1 MTVWGIDHIRRM
13 AAGLALA
20 ALLAGCLP
28 ESEHPVAPADPA
40 KNDARLWGT
49 WISEEEDG
57 YMVAHVFATEE
68 GTLKIALAEHGVEG
82 LGKVETYDVH
92 VTNLPSG
99 DYLNVVVTGSEA
111 GYLIGKY
118 QFDGTDAVSVRFPN
132 NAALEQAVKSGTLAG
147 TTKVEGG
154 MTDVRITA
162 TSEQWQKFLPLAQ
175 WQEHLSR
182 PPVGFFDEPISFK
195 RIGPAYVEQQ

>member
-1 MTVWGIDHIRRM
+1 MTAWRIDQLRRM

-28 ESEHPVAPADPA
+28 ESEHPVAAADPE
-40 KNDARLWGT
+40 KNDARLWGS

-57 YMVAHVFATEE
+57 YIVAHVFATEE
-68 GTLKIALAEHGVEG
+68 GTLRIATAEHGVEG
-82 LGKVETYDVH
+82 FGEIESYDVH
-92 VTNLPSG
+92 VTSLPSG

-118 QFDGTDAVSVRFPN
+118 QFDGTNAVSVWFPGN
-132 NAALEQAVKSGTLAG
+132 EALEQAVKGGKLPG
-147 TTKVEGG
+147 TTEVEGG

-162 TSEQWQKFLPLAQ
+162 TSEQWQAFLVK
-175 WQEHLSR
+175 
-182 PPVGFFDEPISFK
+182 PPAGFFDEPISFK
-195 RIGPAYVEQQ
+195 RVGPAYVEQQ

>member
-1 MTVWGIDHIRRM
+1 MTVWSIHRLRRM

-20 ALLAGCLP
+20 TLLAGCLP
-28 ESEHPVAPADPA
+28 ESEHPVAAADPA
-40 KNDARLWGT
+40 KNDARLWGS
-49 WISEEEDG
+49 WISEAEDG
-57 YMVAHVFATEE
+57 YMIAHVFATDK
-68 GTLKIALAEHGVEG
+68 GTLSIALAEHGVEG
-82 LGKVETYDVH
+82 LGEIETYDVH

-99 DYLNVVVTGSEA
+99 DYMNVVVTGSEA

-118 QFDGTDAVSVRFPN
+118 QFDGTNAVSVSFSGN
-132 NAALEQAVKSGTLAG
+132 EALEQAVKNGKLPG

-162 TSEQWQKFLPLAQ
+162 SPEQWQAFLAK
-175 WQEHLSR
+175 
-182 PPVGFFDEPISFK
+182 PPAGFFDEPISFK

>member
-28 ESEHPVAPADPA
+28 ESEHPVAAADPA

-92 VTNLPSG
+92 VTNQSSG
-99 DYLNVVVTGSEA
+99 GYLNVVVTGSEA
-111 GYLIGKY
+111 GYLIGNY
-118 QFDGTDAVSVRFPN
+118 YFDGANAVSVRFLN
-132 NAALEQAVKSGTLAG
+132 NAALEQAVKSGKLAG

-162 TSEQWQKFLPLAQ
+162 TSEQWQQFLAK
-175 WQEHLSR
+175 
-182 PPVGFFDEPISFK
+182 PPAGFFDEPISFK

>member
-1 MTVWGIDHIRRM
+1 MTVWSIDRLRRM
-13 AAGLALA
+13 TAGLALA

-28 ESEHPVAPADPA
+28 ESEHPVAAADPA
-40 KNDARLWGT
+40 KNDARLWGS

-57 YMVAHVFATEE
+57 YMIAHVFTTEKD
-68 GTLKIALAEHGVEG
+68 TLSISLAEHGVEG
-82 LGKVETYDVH
+82 LGEIETYDVH

-99 DYLNVVVTGSEA
+99 DYINVVTTGSEA

-118 QFDGTDAVSVRFPN
+118 QFDGTDAVSVWFPS
-132 NAALEQAVKSGTLAG
+132 NAALEQAVTSGKLAG

-162 TSEQWQKFLPLAQ
+162 SPEQWQAFLAK
-175 WQEHLSR
+175 
-182 PPVGFFDEPISFK
+182 PPAGFYDEPISFK

>member
-20 ALLAGCLP
+20 VLLAGCLP

-40 KNDARLWGT
+40 KNDARLWGS

-57 YMVAHVFATEE
+57 YIVAHVFATEE
-68 GTLKIALAEHGVEG
+68 DKLRIATAEHGVEG
-82 LGKVETYDVH
+82 LGEIETYDVH

-99 DYLNVVVTGSEA
+99 DYLNIVVTGSEA

-118 QFDGTDAVSVRFPN
+118 KFDGMNTVSVSLAAN
-132 NAALEQAVKSGTLAG
+132 EALEQAVKSGKLAG

-162 TSEQWQKFLPLAQ
+162 SPEQWQAFLTK
-175 WQEHLSR
+175 
-182 PPVGFFDEPISFK
+182 PPAGFFDEPISFK

>member
-1 MTVWGIDHIRRM
+1 MTAWGIDRIRRM

-28 ESEHPVAPADPA
+28 ESEHPVAAADPS
-40 KNDARLWGT
+40 KNDARLWGS
-49 WISEEEDG
+49 WVSQAEDG
-57 YMVAHVFATEE
+57 YEIAHVFATDQ
-68 GTLKIALAEHGVEG
+68 GTLSIALAEHGVEG
-82 LGKVETYDVH
+82 LGEIETYGAH

-118 QFDGTDAVSVRFPN
+118 EFDGTNAVSVSFPGN
-132 NAALEQAVKSGTLAG
+132 EALEQAVTSGKLPG

-162 TSEQWQKFLPLAQ
+162 TSEQWQQFLAK
-175 WQEHLSR
+175 
-182 PPVGFFDEPISFK
+182 PPAGFFDEPISFK

>member
-1 MTVWGIDHIRRM
+1 M
-13 AAGLALA
+13 ALHTNDRIHVGGAGRQEVDLQPINRESITQVPRQVAVVAL
-20 ALLAGCLP
+20 G
-28 ESEHPVAPADPA
+28 
-40 KNDARLWGT
+40 
-49 WISEEEDG
+49 
-57 YMVAHVFATEE
+57 
-68 GTLKIALAEHGVEG
+68 EHGVEG
-82 LGKVETYDVH
+82 LGEIETYDVH

-118 QFDGTDAVSVRFPN
+118 QFDGTDAVSVWFPG
-132 NAALEQAVKSGTLAG
+132 NAALEQAVKSGKLPG

-162 TSEQWQKFLPLAQ
+162 SPEQWQAFLAK
-175 WQEHLSR
+175 
-182 PPVGFFDEPISFK
+182 PPEGFFDEPISFK

>member
-28 ESEHPVAPADPA
+28 ESEHPVAAADPA
-40 KNDARLWGT
+40 KNDARLWGS
-49 WISEEEDG
+49 WISEAEDG
-57 YMVAHVFATEE
+57 YMIAHVFATEKDS
-68 GTLKIALAEHGVEG
+68 LSISLAEHGVEG
-82 LGKVETYDVH
+82 LGEIETYDVH

-99 DYLNVVVTGSEA
+99 DYLNVVTTGSEA

-118 QFDGTDAVSVRFPN
+118 QFDGTNAVSVSFAS
-132 NAALEQAVKSGTLAG
+132 NAALEQAVKSGKLAG

-154 MTDVRITA
+154 LTDVRITA
-162 TSEQWQKFLPLAQ
+162 TSQQWQTFLAK
-175 WQEHLSR
+175 
-182 PPVGFFDEPISFK
+182 PPAEFFDEPISFE

>member
-1 MTVWGIDHIRRM
+1 MTAWSIDRLRRM

-28 ESEHPVAPADPA
+28 ESEHPVAAADPA
-40 KNDARLWGT
+40 KNDARLWGS
-49 WISEEEDG
+49 WISEVEDG
-57 YMVAHVFATEE
+57 FMIAHVFATEKD
-68 GTLKIALAEHGVEG
+68 TLSISMAEHGVEG
-82 LGKVETYDVH
+82 LGEIETYDVH

-99 DYLNVVVTGSEA
+99 DYLNVVTTGSEA

-118 QFDGTDAVSVRFPN
+118 QFDGTDAVSVWFPGN
-132 NAALEQAVKSGTLAG
+132 EALEQAVTSGKLPG

-162 TSEQWQKFLPLAQ
+162 SPEQWQAFLTK
-175 WQEHLSR
+175 
-182 PPVGFFDEPISFK
+182 PPTGFFDEPISFK

>member
-28 ESEHPVAPADPA
+28 ESEHPVAAADPA
-40 KNDARLWGT
+40 KNDARLWGS
-49 WISEEEDG
+49 WISEAEDG
-57 YMVAHVFATEE
+57 YMIAHVFTTEKD
-68 GTLKIALAEHGVEG
+68 TLSISLAEHGVEG
-82 LGKVETYDVH
+82 LGEIETYDVH

-99 DYLNVVVTGSEA
+99 DYLNVVTTGSEA

-118 QFDGTDAVSVRFPN
+118 QFDGTNAVSVSFAS
-132 NAALEQAVKSGTLAG
+132 NAALEQAVKSGKLAG

-154 MTDVRITA
+154 LTDVRITA
-162 TSEQWQKFLPLAQ
+162 TSQQWQAFLAK
-175 WQEHLSR
+175 
-182 PPVGFFDEPISFK
+182 PPAEFFDEPISFE
-195 RIGPAYVEQQ
+195 RVGPAYVEQQ

>member
-1 MTVWGIDHIRRM
+1 MTVWGIDQLRRM

-28 ESEHPVAPADPA
+28 ESEHPVAAADPA
-40 KNDARLWGT
+40 KNDARLWGS
-49 WISEEEDG
+49 WISEAEDG
-57 YMVAHVFATEE
+57 YMIAHVFTTEKDA
-68 GTLKIALAEHGVEG
+68 LSISLAEHGVEG
-82 LGKVETYDVH
+82 LGEIETYDVH

-99 DYLNVVVTGSEA
+99 DYLNVVTTGSEA

-118 QFDGTDAVSVRFPN
+118 QFDGTNAVSVSFVG
-132 NAALEQAVKSGTLAG
+132 NAALEQAVKSGKLSG

-162 TSEQWQKFLPLAQ
+162 TSEQWQTFLAKPSA
-175 WQEHLSR
+175 
-182 PPVGFFDEPISFK
+182 GFFDEPISFK

>member
-1 MTVWGIDHIRRM
+1 MTVWGIDRLRRM

-20 ALLAGCLP
+20 TLLAGCLP
-28 ESEHPVAPADPA
+28 ESEHPVAAADPA
-40 KNDARLWGT
+40 KNDARLWGS
-49 WISEEEDG
+49 WISEAEDG
-57 YMVAHVFATEE
+57 YMIAHVFATEKD
-68 GTLKIALAEHGVEG
+68 TLSISLAEHGVEG
-82 LGKVETYDVH
+82 LGEIETYDVH

-118 QFDGTDAVSVRFPN
+118 QFDGTDAVSVWFPA
-132 NAALEQAVKSGTLAG
+132 NAALEQAVKSGKLAG

-162 TSEQWQKFLPLAQ
+162 TSEQWQQFLAKLPA
-175 WQEHLSR
+175 E
-182 PPVGFFDEPISFK
+182 FFDEPISFK

>member
-1 MTVWGIDHIRRM
+1 MTAWRIDQLRRM

-28 ESEHPVAPADPA
+28 ESEHPVAAADPE
-40 KNDARLWGT
+40 KNDARLWGS

-57 YMVAHVFATEE
+57 YIVAHVFATEE
-68 GTLKIALAEHGVEG
+68 GTLRIATAEHGVEG
-82 LGKVETYDVH
+82 FGEIESYDVH
-92 VTNLPSG
+92 VTSLPSG

-118 QFDGTDAVSVRFPN
+118 QFEGTNAVSVWFPGN
-132 NAALEQAVKSGTLAG
+132 EALEQAVKGGKLPG
-147 TTKVEGG
+147 TTEVEGG

-162 TSEQWQKFLPLAQ
+162 TSEQWQAFLAK
-175 WQEHLSR
+175 
-182 PPVGFFDEPISFK
+182 PPAGFFDEPISFK
-195 RIGPAYVEQQ
+195 RVGPAYVEQQ